1 MAKISTY
8 PVVSPQPSD
17 IVIGTDG
24 SDSNNTKNFSIS
36 GILSLASPAATLV
49 LEAASFAAQEP
60 ASLDIPIQVEF
71 GPAQGT
77 VSDPV
82 MLSATGV
89 ITFNQTGLYLLTG
102 FGNFERQGPS
112 GGNTVTAFIP
122 LIDGV
127 QAAQTKAV
135 ELDKTGIMIPYEQTT
150 PINITTAG
158 TVLTYEIMRDA
169 SGIDAGGL
177 YPHNING
184 PWTDVP
190 SAEVRIF
197 KIGV

>member
-8 PVVSPQPSD
+8 PVVTPQPSD

-24 SDSNNTKNFSIS
+24 SDSNNTKNFSVS
-36 GILSLASPAATLV
+36 GILSLASPAATLA
-49 LEAASFAAQEP
+49 LEAASFDSQEP

-82 MLSATGV
+82 MLSDTGE
-89 ITFNQTGLYLLTG
+89 IKFNQAGLYLVTG
-102 FGNFERQGPS
+102 FGNFERQGAS
-112 GGNTVTAFIP
+112 GGTTVTAFIP

-135 ELDKTGIMIPYEQTT
+135 ELDKTGFMVPYEQTV
-150 PINITTAG
+150 PINIPEGGA
-158 TVLTYEIMRDA
+158 VLTYEIMRDS
-169 SGIDAGGL
+169 SGIDSGGL
-177 YPHNING
+177 YSHNING
-184 PWTDVP
+184 PWTNVP

>member
-8 PVVSPQPSD
+8 PVVTPQPSD
-17 IVIGTDG
+17 IVVGTDG
-24 SDSNNTKNFSIS
+24 SDSNNTKNFSVS

-49 LEAASFAAQEP
+49 LEAASFNPQVP
-60 ASLDIPIQVEF
+60 AVLDAPIQVEF

-82 MLSATGV
+82 MLSATGD
-89 ITFNQTGLYLLTG
+89 IKFNQAGLYLVTG
-102 FGNFERQGPS
+102 FGNFERQGAS
-112 GGNTVTAFIP
+112 GGTTVTAFLP
-122 LIDGV
+122 FIDGAP
-127 QAAQTKAV
+127 AAQTKAV
-135 ELDKTGIMIPYEQTT
+135 ELDKTGFMVPYEQTV
-150 PINITTAG
+150 PINIPEGGA
-158 TVLTYEIMRDA
+158 VLTYEIMRDS
-169 SGIDAGGL
+169 SGIDEGGL
-177 YPHNING
+177 YPHPIGG